1 MVFEFSAERQALR
14 ESVRAFARQ
23 VSPEP
28 EVRRMMALPD
38 GYDRAV
44 WGRMAGELGLP
55 GIAVPQRHG
64 GAGGGLVEAA
74 IVCEETGRFLLPGP
88 LLSTLLAAAAIAR
101 AGDDQVAGA
110 WLPRIA
116 AGDTIATLAV
126 AEAGGRWDAGG
137 VRCTATPAPGAS
149 GGWRLDGLKRYVP
162 DAHVAGLIVTMARAP
177 DGVALFAVDGRAG
190 GVAVGR
196 LTGFDLTRRLCD
208 VTLDAAD
215 AVPLARPGSRAADE
229 VLDLVRV
236 LVAAEQVG
244 TAQAALDMAVG
255 YARDRVQ
262 FGRAIGSFQA
272 VKHMCADALLDV
284 ESARSAAY
292 YAAWAADR
300 GSDDLAVAAPLA
312 KAFCADALLA
322 AASLNMQVHGGLCF
336 TWEHPAHLYF
346 RRAKAGAQLWG
357 DSQQHRELLVTRLGG
372 RPRAMTG
379 RADRSGPRAEA
390 EAGAETGTETGTE
403 TDAGTGAGAG
413 QVRAEVRAW
422 LADNWRPDRPR
433 QAWRVALVE
442 SGWAA
447 PAWPREWFGRGLA
460 PALRSV
466 VDDEFGR
473 AGAEGG
479 GQDVMNLYANVILA
493 HGTDEQKRA
502 FVRPLALEEH
512 RGCLLYSEPGA
523 GSDLAAVQTRADRDG
538 EDWVITGQKVWTSG
552 ARQATHGLLVA
563 RCDWDVPKH
572 QGLVFFWFPMRQAG
586 VDIRPI
592 RQVTGGAEFN
602 EVFLDGARVPDANRL
617 GEPGAGWRVLLTALG
632 FERLIMGA
640 EPPRDPAGRRT
651 PAEVAAD
658 RQSPWTRQ
666 VGGADYFELARSTGK
681 DTDPV
686 IRQEIAR
693 LYTLEQV
700 NNWNAMRATSQSGP
714 GAASPL
720 ASLGKLAMSRI
731 LHTGVALTTRLLGA
745 ESLLD
750 GESSPAAGEVNRS
763 AFAAYVTSVG
773 GGTDQIQRNI
783 IGERLLGLPKEPEVD
798 RDVPFRDVRKAQ
810 AIRRLSGPRA

>member
-1 MVFEFSAERQALR
+1 MVFEFTAEHQALR

-44 WGRMAGELGLP
+44 WARLAGELGLP
-55 GIAVPQRHG
+55 GIAVPQRYG
-64 GAGGGLVEAA
+64 GAGAGLVEAA
-74 IVCEETGRFLLPGP
+74 IVGEETGRFLFPGP
-88 LLSTLLAAAAIAR
+88 LLSTLLAAAAIVH

-116 AGDTIATLAV
+116 AGDAIATLAV
-126 AEAGGRWDAGG
+126 AEAAGRWDVDG
-137 VRCTATPAPGAS
+137 VRCTAVPAPAAS
-149 GGWRLDGLKRYVP
+149 GGGWRLHGRKRYVP
-162 DAHVAGLIVTMARAP
+162 DAHVAGLIVTMARTP
-177 DGVALFAVDGRAG
+177 DGVALFAVDRGAE
-190 GVAVGR
+190 GVAVDQ

-208 VTLDAAD
+208 VTLDAAA
-215 AVPLARPGSRAADE
+215 AVLLASPGARVADQ

-272 VKHMCADALLDV
+272 VKHMCADVLLDV

-292 YAAWAADR
+292 YAAWAADG
-300 GSDDLAVAAPLA
+300 GSADLAVAAPLA
-312 KAFCADALLA
+312 KAFCADTLLA
-322 AASLNMQVHGGLCF
+322 AASLNMQVHGGICF

-357 DSQQHRELLVTRLGG
+357 DSQHHRELLVTRLGG
-372 RPRAMTG
+372 RPRIMTG
-379 RADRSGPRAEA
+379 PGAEA
-390 EAGAETGTETGTE
+390 SPRVPAGTGDD
-403 TDAGTGAGAG
+403 TDAGAA
-413 QVRAEVRAW
+413 QVRAQVRAW
-422 LADNWRPDRPR
+422 LAENWSPDRPR
-433 QAWRVALVE
+433 QAWLVALAE

-447 PAWPREWFGRGLA
+447 PTWPREWFGRGLA
-460 PALRSV
+460 PAMRRV
-466 VDDEFGR
+466 VAEEFGR

-479 GQDVMNLYANVILA
+479 GQDVLNLYANVILA
-493 HGTDEQKRA
+493 HGTDDQKRQ
-502 FVRPLALEEH
+502 FVRPLAVGEH

-552 ARQATHGLLVA
+552 AMQATHGLLVA

-586 VDIRPI
+586 VDVRPI

-617 GEPGAGWRVLLTALG
+617 GEPGGGWRVLLTALG

-640 EPPRDPAGRRT
+640 EPPPEPAVRTRALT
-651 PAEVAAD
+651 PAEITAH

-693 LYTLEQV
+693 LYALEQV
-700 NNWNAMRATSQSGP
+700 NNWNAMRAKSQSGP

-731 LHTGVALTTRLLGA
+731 VHTGVALTSRLLGA
-745 ESLLD
+745 ESVLD
-750 GESSPAAGEVNRS
+750 GESSPVAGEVNRS

-798 RDVPFRDVRKAQ
+798 RDVPFRDVRKAR
-810 AIRRLSGPRA
+810 AIRRLSGPQA